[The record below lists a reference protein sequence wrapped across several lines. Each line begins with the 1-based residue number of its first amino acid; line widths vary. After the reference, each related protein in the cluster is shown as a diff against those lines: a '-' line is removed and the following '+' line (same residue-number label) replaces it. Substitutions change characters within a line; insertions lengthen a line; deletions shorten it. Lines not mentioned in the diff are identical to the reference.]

1 VRSASNSKSGG
12 RLEAAAVS
20 RGGHRIAAA
29 LIAVMLA
36 APWLAAP
43 YPAALAQTAPAA
55 APPSAA
61 PSAAPAAKAK
71 PPAGGDTDLRRRV
84 EQLEEQLV
92 DLQVVIGTLESLARS
107 GGGGAPAPR
116 VSAPAG
122 LSAGDNAR
130 IDSLEVQIRA
140 LTSQIE
146 QLQSGRATG
155 AVTTPAPA
163 TPEQFGSTTVN
174 AGRGDPIGG
183 LLAEDDAANAPP
195 PVNQRL
201 SPAPPPAGGAV
212 AGAPPTGGL
221 AAIDPAAAGDPK
233 QAYER
238 ALGLLLQ
245 QNYGAAQVGFTDFL
259 KSYPRDSLVPNALY
273 WLGETHYAQRN
284 YADAAEAFDL
294 VTQGYGN
301 SNKAPDSMLKRGM
314 ALAVLGKKPEACAVL
329 GQLPAKYP
337 SAQSHL
343 KSKAD
348 SERQRIGCN

>member
-1 VRSASNSKSGG
+1 
-12 RLEAAAVS
+12 
-20 RGGHRIAAA
+20 
-29 LIAVMLA
+29 MLA
-36 APWLAAP
+36 APFS
-43 YPAALAQTAPAA
+43 AALAQNAPNA
-55 APPSAA
+55 APQGGA
-61 PSAAPAAKAK
+61 PSAKAK
-71 PPAGGDTDLRRRV
+71 PAAGGDNDLRRRV

-107 GGGGAPAPR
+107 GGGAAAPR

-146 QLQSGRATG
+146 QLQSGRSTG
-155 AVTTPAPA
+155 AVTTPP
-163 TPEQFGSTTVN
+163 PPSQFGSTTVN
-174 AGRGDPIGG
+174 AGQGDPIGG
-183 LLAEDDAANAPP
+183 LLAEDEAANAPP
-195 PVNQRL
+195 VNQRI
-201 SPAPPPAGGAV
+201 SPAAPPAGEADAGLPAPRGMAAV
-212 AGAPPTGGL
+212 
-221 AAIDPAAAGDPK
+221 DPAATGDPK

-259 KSYPRDSLVPNALY
+259 KAYPRDSLVPNALY

-294 VTQGYGN
+294 VMQGYGN
-301 SNKAPDSMLKRGM
+301 SPKAADSMLKRGM
-314 ALAVLGKKPEACAVL
+314 ALAVLGKKPEACGVL

-337 SAQSHL
+337 SAPAHL